1 VAYAAGIA
9 GVDLEGGSGNHR
21 RGGVQACATVKGN
34 SVIQHDRSQQNF
46 LSSDIL
52 EPFVAAASS
61 SIVQSGLASVGA
73 QQGWQT
79 AAEAGLNAPVTAS
92 LGAAEAVGAA
102 AAGTYLLPAA
112 VGAAVASYG
121 LYKLATN
128 PTADNM
134 LPARNDE
141 MQNTFGQNV
150 VAPYTYKRQAATA
163 ATAAAAAT
171 ATTATTTPAAAGGG
185 DKDSAGSIGR
195 TRRRQQKRRGWRAMP
210 PEQWALTRTEVS
222 TPTHTHPHPHTHT
235 HTHTHTHAR
244 ARPPAVSTA
253 GAARDVA
260 PHSHTH
266 SHTHVG

>member
-1 VAYAAGIA
+1 VNSRLAVPWWEVRARVAYAAGIA

-150 VAPYTYKRQAATA
+150 VAPYTYKRQGKPLYQLGAYPLPKRLSR
-163 ATAAAAAT
+163 
-171 ATTATTTPAAAGGG
+171 PAYME
-185 DKDSAGSIGR
+185 SNRS
-195 TRRRQQKRRGWRAMP
+195 
-210 PEQWALTRTEVS
+210 
-222 TPTHTHPHPHTHT
+222 
-235 HTHTHTHAR
+235 
-244 ARPPAVSTA
+244 
-253 GAARDVA
+253 
-260 PHSHTH
+260 
-266 SHTHVG
+266 